1 MSNLFTAVNNM
12 TTTENGMTA
21 YKSTLNPLVD
31 LFLKIGASRDTNLDK
46 EFGDA
51 LACDKDKALRILLW
65 ARDVRGGAGERKRFR
80 DMSVLLSKFLDKETM
95 GKVINKIPEIGRFDD
110 LHVFVGTD
118 YEQIALNIHIE
129 AIKAGNGLAA
139 KWAPRKGDVAVKMR
153 ELWGVT
159 PKFYRKTIV
168 GLTNVVEQKM
178 CSDKWEE
185 IEFSHVPSQ
194 ASRIYANAFKKHEEQ
209 RYTSY
214 LEKVMTGEEKMNA
227 SATFPHE
234 ILRGLRSDAQQADAQ
249 WKSLPNY
256 LEGVDES
263 ILTVCDVSGSMSGI
277 PMEISIALG
286 LYFSERLE
294 GIFKDCVVTF
304 SERPE
309 LLKLSGGTLSQRM
322 SELSRIDWG
331 MSTNFEAV
339 FDTILD
345 AAKKHSLPEKDLP
358 TKILV
363 LTDMQFNAA
372 GNFTAFEMVQ
382 DKYSQAGYKMPQL
395 VFWNINGGNSPVTFN
410 QKGVGLVSG
419 SSPATIKAI
428 LGGDIDP
435 VKVMEKAIMQERY
448 TL

>member
-12 TTTENGMTA
+12 TTTENGMVA

-31 LFLKIGASRDTNLDK
+31 LFLKIGASRDTDLNK

-51 LACDKDKALRILLW
+51 LVCDKDKALRILLW
-65 ARDVRGGAGERKRFR
+65 ARDIRGGAGERKRFR
-80 DMSVLLSKFLDKETM
+80 DMSSLLSKFLDKETM
-95 GKVINKIPEIGRFDD
+95 LKVINKIPEIGRFDD

-118 YEQIALNIHIE
+118 YEQVALKLHIE
-129 AIKAGNGLAA
+129 AIKSGNGLAA

-159 PKFYRKTIV
+159 PKFYRETIV

-234 ILRGLRSDAQQADAQ
+234 ILRGVRNNVRQADAQ

-256 LEGVDES
+256 LEGVNES

-286 LYFSERLE
+286 LYFSERLK
-294 GIFKDCVVTF
+294 GVFKDCVVTF
-304 SERPE
+304 SERPK
-309 LLKLSGGTLSQRM
+309 LLKLSGGMLSQRM
-322 SELSRIDWG
+322 SELSCIDWG

-339 FDTILD
+339 FDTVLD
-345 AAKKHSLPEKDLP
+345 AAKRHNLPEKDMP
-358 TKILV
+358 TKIVV
-363 LTDMQFNAA
+363 LTDMQFNEA

-382 DKYSQAGYKMPQL
+382 DKYSRAGYEMPQL
-395 VFWNINGGNSPVTFN
+395 VFWNINGGNSPVTFS

-419 SSPATIKAI
+419 SSPATIKAV

-448 TL
+448 SL

>member
-12 TTTENGMTA
+12 TTTDNWMVA

-31 LFLKIGASRDTNLDK
+31 LFLKIGASRDTDLSK
-46 EFGDA
+46 EFSDA

-65 ARDVRGGAGERKRFR
+65 ARDILGGAGERKRFR
-80 DMSVLLSKFLDKETM
+80 DMSVLLSKSLDKETM
-95 GKVINKIPEIGRFDD
+95 LKVIDKIPEIGRFDD
-110 LHVFVGTD
+110 LHIFVGTD
-118 YEQIALNIHIE
+118 YEQTALNIHIE

-234 ILRGLRSDAQQADAQ
+234 ILRSVRSNAQQADAQ

-263 ILTVCDVSGSMSGI
+263 ILTVCDVSGSMRGI

-304 SERPE
+304 SERPK

-322 SELSRIDWG
+322 SELSLIEWG

-339 FDTILD
+339 FDTVLD
-345 AAKKHSLPEKDLP
+345 AAKRHNLPEKDMP
-358 TKILV
+358 TKIVV
-363 LTDMQFNAA
+363 LTDMQFNEA

-382 DKYSQAGYKMPQL
+382 DKYARSGYRMPQL
-395 VFWNINGGNSPVTFN
+395 VFWNVNGGNSPVTFN

-419 SSPATIKAI
+419 SSPATIKAV
-428 LGGDIDP
+428 LAGDIDP

-448 TL
+448 SL

>member
-12 TTTENGMTA
+12 TTTDNGMVA

-31 LFLKIGASRDTNLDK
+31 LFLKIGASRDTNLNK

-51 LACDKDKALRILLW
+51 LVCDKDKALRILLW
-65 ARDVRGGAGERKRFR
+65 ARDIRGGAGERKRFR
-80 DMSVLLSKFLDKETM
+80 DMSILISKFLDKETM
-95 GKVINKIPEIGRFDD
+95 LKVIDKIPEIGRFDD

-118 YEQIALNIHIE
+118 YEQIALNTHIE

-234 ILRGLRSDAQQADAQ
+234 ILRGVRSNAQQADAQ

-256 LEGVDES
+256 LEGVNES
-263 ILTVCDVSGSMSGI
+263 ILTVCDVSGSMSGT
-277 PMEISIALG
+277 PMDISIALG
-286 LYFSERLE
+286 LYFSERIE
-294 GIFKDCVVTF
+294 GIFKDCVITF
-304 SERPE
+304 SERPK
-309 LLKLSGGTLSQRM
+309 LMKLSGGTLSQRM
-322 SELSRIDWG
+322 LELSRVDWG

-339 FDTILD
+339 FDTVLD
-345 AAKKHSLPEKDLP
+345 AAKRHNLLEKDMP

-363 LTDMQFNAA
+363 LTDMQFNQA

-419 SSPATIKAI
+419 SSPATIKAV

-448 TL
+448 SL

>member
-1 MSNLFTAVNNM
+1 MSNLFTAADNM
-12 TTTENGMTA
+12 TTTENGMIA
-21 YKSTLNPLVD
+21 YKSTCNPLVD
-31 LFLKIGASRDTNLDK
+31 LFLKIGASRDTNLDQ
-46 EFGDA
+46 ELIDA
-51 LACDKDKALRILLW
+51 LNFDEEKALRILLW
-65 ARDVRGGAGERKRFR
+65 TRDVRGGAGERKRFR
-80 DMSVLLSKFLDKETM
+80 DLVVKVSKSLDKETM
-95 GKVINKIPEIGRFDD
+95 LKVIAKIPDVGRFDD

-118 YEQIALNIHIE
+118 YESYALNTHIE
-129 AIKAGNGLAA
+129 AIKSGNGLAA

-227 SATFPHE
+227 SAIFPHE
-234 ILRGLRSDAQQADAQ
+234 ILRGLVSNAEQADAQ

-256 LEGVDES
+256 LEGVEES
-263 ILTVCDVSGSMSGI
+263 ILPVCDVSGSMSGV

-294 GIFKDCVVTF
+294 GVFKDCIITF
-304 SERPE
+304 SENPSMV
-309 LLKLSGGTLSQRM
+309 KLPNGTLSARV
-322 SELSRIDWG
+322 SALSKVDWG
-331 MSTNFEAV
+331 MSTNFEGV
-339 FDTILD
+339 FEVLLRV
-345 AAKKHSLPEKDLP
+345 AQRHNLPESDMP
-358 TKILV
+358 TKVVV
-363 LTDMQFNAA
+363 LTDMQFNQA

-410 QKGVGLVSG
+410 QNGVGLVSG
-419 SSPATIKAI
+419 SSPATIKAV

-448 TL
+448 NL